1 MDEHHLIRLGSDGL
15 TIQILSFNLL
25 NKKANANGSCGET
38 FDGNVVAQVFDMFVD
53 FLQNIVCQKCGDRG
67 YPEALNYCVKC
78 KVVAEHTYC
87 LDVVPKDFDEDVVW
101 TCWFC
106 LSGND
111 GGHNNTL
118 DSSSYTQLLTS
129 DQAVKVVRKQKW
141 KASDAFLK
149 ALRKVERLKRGPPLQ
164 SAEAEAA
171 KRVCLTNSTDQES
184 DCSHLH
190 KDKRRTLARGES
202 SDEHQKTREH
212 GIMTVED
219 RDGSNEEV
227 LSVERESFQNGKS
240 DLPKI
245 LDRDSNVNVQQPFEE
260 NMNALSGSESCAQ
273 DQKLS
278 DQNRLIPDVGVAQM
292 KRTDDLPKIL
302 DRDFNTNA
310 QPILDPIWRG
320 NFTIKDGNF
329 DVMNGLVAYTSNQA
343 SPKVRE
349 TASLLPGSVSIE
361 MLPRHEVFPK
371 KFGTSDVT
379 AEDIG
384 LYFFPE
390 KERDERAF
398 DELVDNIIEQD
409 LALKAVLEH
418 AELLVFTSL
427 QLPLQNWRYRGKY
440 YLWGLFGR
448 QKLSHYSSRR
458 EHATA

>member
-1 MDEHHLIRLGSDGL
+1 MDNLGQDSLADL
-15 TIQILSFNLL
+15 PAFNEC
-25 NKKANANGSCGET
+25 NNT
-38 FDGNVVAQVFDMFVD
+38 
-53 FLQNIVCQKCGDRG
+53 VCQKCGDRG

-78 KVVAEHTYC
+78 KVFAEHTYC

-111 GGHNNTL
+111 GGHNNNL

-149 ALRKVERLKRGPPLQ
+149 ALRKVERLKRGPSLQ

-190 KDKRRTLARGES
+190 KDKRRTLAQGES
-202 SDEHQKTREH
+202 CDEHQKTRAH
-212 GIMTVED
+212 GVED

-245 LDRDSNVNVQQPFEE
+245 SDRDSNVNVQQPFEE
-260 NMNALSGSESCAQ
+260 NMNTLSGSESCAQ
-273 DQKLS
+273 DQNLS
-278 DQNRLIPDVGVAQM
+278 DQNRLIPDVRGGSNEAVNCIEKEASQNS
-292 KRTDDLPKIL
+292 TDDLPKNL

-458 EHATA
+458 

>member
-1 MDEHHLIRLGSDGL
+1 MDILGQDSVADL
-15 TIQILSFNLL
+15 P
-25 NKKANANGSCGET
+25 T
-38 FDGNVVAQVFDMFVD
+38 FKECN
-53 FLQNIVCQKCGDRG
+53 NTVCQKCGDRG

-141 KASDAFLK
+141 EASDAYLK
-149 ALRKVERLKRGPPLQ
+149 ALRKVERLKRGPSLQ
-164 SAEAEAA
+164 SGQKEN
-171 KRVCLTNSTDQES
+171 TGP
-184 DCSHLH
+184 
-190 KDKRRTLARGES
+190 GES

-212 GIMTVED
+212 GIMIVED
-219 RDGSNEEV
+219 RGGSNEEV
-227 LSVERESFQNGKS
+227 LTVERESFQNGKS

-245 LDRDSNVNVQQPFEE
+245 SDRDSHVNVQQPFEE
-260 NMNALSGSESCAQ
+260 SMNTLSGSESCAQ
-273 DQKLS
+273 DQNLS
-278 DQNRLIPDVGVAQM
+278 DQNRLIPDVGGGSNEAVNCIEKEACQNS
-292 KRTDDLPKIL
+292 TDDLPKIL

-320 NFTIKDGNF
+320 NFTINDGNF
-329 DVMNGLVAYTSNQA
+329 EVMKGLVAYTSNQA

-448 QKLSHYSSRR
+448 PKLSHYSSRR

>member
-1 MDEHHLIRLGSDGL
+1 MDILGQDSLADL
-15 TIQILSFNLL
+15 PAFKECNNT
-25 NKKANANGSCGET
+25 
-38 FDGNVVAQVFDMFVD
+38 
-53 FLQNIVCQKCGDRG
+53 VCQKCGDRG

-141 KASDAFLK
+141 EASDAYLK
-149 ALRKVERLKRGPPLQ
+149 ALRKVEKLKRGPSLQ
-164 SAEAEAA
+164 SGEAEAA

-212 GIMTVED
+212 GIMIVED
-219 RDGSNEEV
+219 RGGSNEEV
-227 LSVERESFQNGKS
+227 LTVERESFQNGKS

-245 LDRDSNVNVQQPFEE
+245 SDRDSNVNVQQPFEE
-260 NMNALSGSESCAQ
+260 NMNTLSGSEGCAQ
-273 DQKLS
+273 DQNLS
-278 DQNRLIPDVGVAQM
+278 DQNRLIPDVGGGSNEAVNCIEKEASQNS
-292 KRTDDLPKIL
+292 TDDLPKIL

-320 NFTIKDGNF
+320 NFTINDGNF
-329 DVMNGLVAYTSNQA
+329 DVMKGLVAYTSNQA